1 MYFFDFF
8 FKIVKRYRVI
18 YLALY
23 KFKKKLLLL
32 LLLLLKQ
39 VTNKHVFSSGFSYN
53 VNKSKYCPTIQSFGN
68 QKPESTI

>member
-23 KFKKKLLLL
+23 KFKK
-32 LLLLLKQ
+32 
-39 VTNKHVFSSGFSYN
+39 NY
-53 VNKSKYCPTIQSFGN
+53 YYYYY
-68 QKPESTI
+68 